1 MSPAFETL
9 VAVCERMRHLTGTLE
24 LIRGQ
29 LLAEAMG
36 EVPMDQVPMDQVPA
50 VRQTARGLYL
60 HAVGLRQR
68 TAGDLSATVR
78 ALAEEID
85 PVQAEAEGAEL
96 LAVCRDLAVTLRAVD
111 TALAEFK
118 GHIEHGGA

>member
-1 MSPAFETL
+1 MSPAFESL
-9 VAVCERMRHLTGTLE
+9 VVICERMRHLTGTLE

-36 EVPMDQVPMDQVPA
+36 EVPMDQVPA

>member
-24 LIRGQ
+24 LIRG
-29 LLAEAMG
+29 LLLDEATG
-36 EVPMDQVPMDQVPA
+36 KVPA
-50 VRQTARGLYL
+50 AQVATGRQTARGLYL
-60 HAVGLRQR
+60 HAMGLRQR

-96 LAVCRDLAVTLRAVD
+96 LAVCRDLAVSLRAVD
-111 TALAEFK
+111 AALAEFK
-118 GHIEHGGA
+118 GHIEQPSSEA

>member
-29 LLAEAMG
+29 LLAEATG
-36 EVPMDQVPMDQVPA
+36 EVPLDQVPA

-96 LAVCRDLAVTLRAVD
+96 LSVCRDLAVTLRAVD
-111 TALAEFK
+111 AALAEFK
-118 GHIEHGGA
+118 GHIEHPQAGA

>member
-29 LLAEAMG
+29 LLAETAG
-36 EVPMDQVPMDQVPA
+36 EVSA
-50 VRQTARGLYL
+50 VEAGTAHQTARGLYL

-68 TAGDLSATVR
+68 TASDLSATVR

-96 LAVCRDLAVTLRAVD
+96 LSVCRDLAVSLRTVD
-111 TALAEFK
+111 AALAEFK
-118 GHIEHGGA
+118 VHIEQPQPRA